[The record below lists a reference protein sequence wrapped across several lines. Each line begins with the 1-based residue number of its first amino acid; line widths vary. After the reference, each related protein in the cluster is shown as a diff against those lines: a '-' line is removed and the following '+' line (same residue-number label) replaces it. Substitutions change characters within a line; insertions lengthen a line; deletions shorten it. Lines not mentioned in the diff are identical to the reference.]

1 MLNYYER
8 YQPDVVLA
16 YNDLAKEAE
25 AFGCRVKYSDYV
37 VPSIDEHVLTDDKAG
52 LARLRIPVPYKTAR
66 LPRFLQPGDALV
78 KFNPPTAIR
87 AFADWPSY
95 IPRPIPNPVT
105 LRA

>member
-37 VPSIDEHVLTDDKAG
+37 VPSIDEHVLTDDKSR
-52 LARLRIPVPYKTAR
+52 LATLKMPDPYKTGR
-66 LPRFLQPGDALV
+66 LPGFLEQCDALV
-78 KFNPPTAIR
+78 KRSEERRVGKECRSRWSP
-87 AFADWPSY
+87 Y
-95 IPRPIPNPVT
+95 H
-105 LRA
+105 